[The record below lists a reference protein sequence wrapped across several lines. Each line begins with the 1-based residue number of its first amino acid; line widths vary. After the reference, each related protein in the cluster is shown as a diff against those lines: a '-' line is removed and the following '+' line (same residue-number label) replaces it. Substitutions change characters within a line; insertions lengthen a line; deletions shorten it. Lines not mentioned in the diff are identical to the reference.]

1 MDHHAP
7 SNPAAGRHD
16 APGETGTSD
25 EVDRPREGQ
34 LLTTGE
40 MARLSN
46 STLRTVRFYEEEG
59 ILRPARRTDGGH
71 RLFERS
77 ELDRLMLVTDMRL
90 AGLSLDDIKA
100 ILEVKKTATSG
111 AAAAESATRVLSA
124 RIEELKEKL
133 AVLNRLRDDLE
144 ETTRIVSGCMSC
156 NNERTFPSGCE
167 SCSVMTTPPVLPRS
181 VRVLWSIGQSSHEQ
195 ARKSAAPSTS
205 SEAEAPKESP

>member
-1 MDHHAP
+1 MDPHAP
-7 SNPAAGRHD
+7 APRTDSPAEAG
-16 APGETGTSD
+16 ANAET
-25 EVDRPREGQ
+25 DRPRETP

-71 RLFERS
+71 RLFERT

-100 ILEVKKTATSG
+100 ILDVKRTAATGS
-111 AAAAESATRVLSA
+111 AAAQQATRVLAA

-144 ETTRIVSGCMSC
+144 ETTKIVEPCTRCEDEKG
-156 NNERTFPSGCE
+156 FPTACE
-167 SCSVMTTPPVLPRS
+167 TCTVMTSHPVLPRS
-181 VRVLWSIGQSSHEQ
+181 VRVLWSINPCNQHDP
-195 ARKSAAPSTS
+195 ARKAQPSGT
-205 SEAEAPKESP
+205 EGEKESP

>member
-1 MDHHAP
+1 MDQPASSTTAP
-7 SNPAAGRHD
+7 PRQEGPQAEA
-16 APGETGTSD
+16 E
-25 EVDRPREGQ
+25 RPREVP

-77 ELDRLMLVTDMRL
+77 ELDRLMLVTDMRM

-100 ILEVKKTATSG
+100 ILEVKKAASTG
-111 AAAAESATRVLSA
+111 AEAAEQATRVLSA

-133 AVLNRLRDDLE
+133 AVLTRLRDDLS
-144 ETTRIVSGCMSC
+144 ETSKIVSACLSC
-156 NNERTFPSGCE
+156 KDEKSFPH
-167 SCSVMTTPPVLPRS
+167 SCDSCAVMTAHPTLPRS
-181 VRVLWSIGQSSHEQ
+181 VRVLWSVGQCGHEPQ
-195 ARKSAAPSTS
+195 RKAS
-205 SEAEAPKESP
+205 SEGEKESP